1 MLGFRLQAQRPPEP
15 EQVAEGVVMR
25 MEDIYEIDPSKMEI
39 IKQQDMPVW
48 DTHRIVNSRWD
59 HLEWM
64 HDHFADSVVSGEE
77 LDGD

>member
-1 MLGFRLQAQRPPEP
+1 MLGFSLQAQRPPDP
-15 EQVAEGVVMR
+15 ERVTEGVVMR
-25 MEDIYEIDPSKMEI
+25 LEDVYEIDPAKMDI

-64 HDHFADSVVSGEE
+64 HDHFADSVISAEDLE
-77 LDGD
+77 DD

>member
-15 EQVAEGVVMR
+15 EPVTEGVVMR
-25 MEDIYEIDPSKMEI
+25 MEDIYEIDPAKMGI

-48 DTHRIVNSRWD
+48 DTHRIVNSRWE